1 MKSICLYPLF
11 IFSAA
16 LVILLSSFQITKGR
30 HLYRNQWKIPAHK
43 NLKIKN
49 SSKETLE
56 VVLYN
61 PSQKDDLQYAINN
74 HEIKELPKNDSVKVR
89 VDFTHEVFIV
99 NNSAQEG
106 LFRLKIINNAGR
118 IKAALRDQLPL

>member
-1 MKSICLYPLF
+1 MKSICFYPLF
-11 IFSAA
+11 IFSAV
-16 LVILLSSFQITKGR
+16 LVIFLSSFQITKGR

-49 SSKETLE
+49 SSKEIPE
-56 VVLYN
+56 VVLYH

-89 VDFTHEVFIV
+89 VDFAREVFIV
-99 NNSAQEG
+99 NNSAHEG
-106 LFRLKIINNAGR
+106 LFRLKIINNTDR

>member
-1 MKSICLYPLF
+1 MKSICFYPLF
-11 IFSAA
+11 IFSAVP
-16 LVILLSSFQITKGR
+16 VILLSSFQITKGR

-49 SSKETLE
+49 SSKEILE

-61 PSQKDDLQYAINN
+61 PSQKDGLQYAINN

-89 VDFTHEVFIV
+89 VDFAREVFIV
-99 NNSAQEG
+99 NNSAHEG

-118 IKAALRDQLPL
+118 IKAALRDQRPL

>member
-1 MKSICLYPLF
+1 MKSICFYPLF
-11 IFSAA
+11 IFSAV
-16 LVILLSSFQITKGR
+16 LVIFLSSFQITKGR

-49 SSKETLE
+49 SSKEIPE
-56 VVLYN
+56 VVLYHS
-61 PSQKDDLQYAINN
+61 SQKDDLQYAINN

-99 NNSAQEG
+99 NNSAHEG
-106 LFRLKIINNAGR
+106 LFRLKIINNTDR